1 MSFWGEFTGSWQRGK
16 IKDAGAAQVAGYN
29 NGIQSINDHS
39 SSAKN
44 YLTPY
49 QNRGDAAY
57 RQYTDALGVN
67 GQGAQQS
74 YWNTYQADPQR
85 GYDEGRAVDAV
96 NRSMSARG
104 LSNSGF
110 GALAG
115 ARAGMDAGRSY
126 TMDRLNRLQG
136 LGAQGLGV
144 ANQLSNIDRNTG
156 QQLANLY
163 TGRGAAEAG
172 SLIGQAG
179 TGNTAL
185 NNGLA
190 VGGMLISAAT
200 GMPIGMG
207 GGGGS
212 GGGIAPGGH
221 GNWLTHTGSNALWT

>member
-16 IKDAGAAQVAGYN
+16 IRDAGAAQVAGYN

-67 GQGAQQS
+67 GQDAQQS

-85 GYDEGRAVDAV
+85 GYDEDRAVDAAQ
-96 NRSMSARG
+96 RRASSMG
-104 LSNSGF
+104 LGNSGF
-110 GALAG
+110 AAK
-115 ARAGMDAGRSY
+115 ARHRVGMEAGRSY

-144 ANQLSNIDRNTG
+144 ANQLSNIDMNTG

-163 TGRGAAEAG
+163 TGRGNAEAG

-179 TGNTAL
+179 TGNTAF

-190 VGGMLISAAT
+190 IGGTLISGFTPGKSKTSPFGNMLT
-200 GMPIGMG
+200 GMNFLG
-207 GGGGS
+207 
-212 GGGIAPGGH
+212 
-221 GNWLTHTGSNALWT
+221 